1 MTIKVIVFGHL
12 QDLLKTN
19 EMSISEVKNTEDLIT
34 KLRLQFPD
42 LSAANYVIALN
53 KKIIQQSTELHDSD
67 TIALMPPF
75 SGG

>member
-19 EMSISEVKNTEDLIT
+19 EMSISEVKNTEELIT

-42 LSAANYVIALN
+42 LSAANYAIALN